1 MDGVEYTPARFN
13 LMGLSPRE
21 YELIQA
27 GLQRIRQ
34 DFLREDL
41 REDFAIA
48 ANDDLKKQN
57 QEFEDTLTGLI
68 QQLNN
73 SK

>member
-34 DFLREDL
+34 DFLRED
-41 REDFAIA
+41 FAIA